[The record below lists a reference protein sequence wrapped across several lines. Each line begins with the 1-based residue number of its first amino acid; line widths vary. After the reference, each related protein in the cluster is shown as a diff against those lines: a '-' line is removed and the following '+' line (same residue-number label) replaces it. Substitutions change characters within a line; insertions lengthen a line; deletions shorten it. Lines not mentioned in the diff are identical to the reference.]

1 MGCEEHVVRQSGDAP
16 STPFGTSNV
25 PAQQRSL
32 TASQQRSHQPQLST
46 DWRGTP
52 RITGG
57 SSQQSVGP
65 PIVPSGSAATPR
77 TKK

>member
-1 MGCEEHVVRQSGDAP
+1 MGCEEHVVRQSGYAP

-52 RITGG
+52 RMSG
-57 SSQQSVGP
+57 QQSTVGQ